1 MHSSLSTSPSP
12 LDLRP
17 ALSNTPTSNPNS
29 GEDKSRPSLVKP
41 PYSYIGNHQH
51 SSGINFIKRKTIATF
66 SMEEISN
73 EFLIDECESKYFKV
87 NEK

>member
-41 PYSYIGNHQH
+41 PYSYIGNHPPA
-51 SSGINFIKRKTIATF
+51 GTIKKKNIATL
-66 SMEEISN
+66 SVKMLELNSEIIKVS
-73 EFLIDECESKYFKV
+73 FKMYDERQIL
-87 NEK
+87 